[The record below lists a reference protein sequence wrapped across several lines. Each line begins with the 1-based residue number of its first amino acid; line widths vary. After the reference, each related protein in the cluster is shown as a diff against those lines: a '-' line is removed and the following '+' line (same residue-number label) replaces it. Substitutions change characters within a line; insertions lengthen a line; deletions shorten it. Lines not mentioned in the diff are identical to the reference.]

1 MRTALVACL
10 LALLVTAPAAFADS
24 TRTKILRECQDGR
37 LTGHYTPAQ
46 IRDARNNI
54 PDDIDQ
60 YSDCR
65 DVLTRALLAA
75 TNNSAGN
82 GGTGG
87 GGTGGGGT
95 GGGGTGGG
103 GTAGGQPLTPS
114 TDADRSALE
123 AAAKGGAQPVQIAGR
138 AVKPGGAVRN
148 DIPPTLIAV
157 LALLALAAVAAVAPF
172 IRRNAGRVT
181 ALGPTLRRVLPG
193 RSG

>member
-1 MRTALVACL
+1 MRTAFVACL

-75 TNNSAGN
+75 AGDN
-82 GGTGG
+82 GDGGGSGGTGG
-87 GGTGGGGT
+87 GIGGSGGGT
-95 GGGGTGGG
+95 GGTGGDSG
-103 GTAGGQPLTPS
+103 GPPLTPS
-114 TDADRSALE
+114 TDADRKALE
-123 AAAKGGAQPVQIAGR
+123 SATAGGAQPVQIAGR
-138 AVKPGGAVRN
+138 AVKPGGSVRN
-148 DIPPTLIAV
+148 DIPTTLIVV
-157 LALLALAAVAAVAPF
+157 LALLALAAVAAIAPF

-181 ALGPTLRRVLPG
+181 ALGPTLRRVIPG